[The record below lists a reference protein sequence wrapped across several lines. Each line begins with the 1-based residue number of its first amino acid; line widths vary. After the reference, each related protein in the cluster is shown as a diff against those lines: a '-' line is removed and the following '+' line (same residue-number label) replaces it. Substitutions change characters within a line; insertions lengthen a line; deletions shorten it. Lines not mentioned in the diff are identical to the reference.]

1 MKALANDLF
10 NLSKTVQVRKIS
22 TPRFSEPALYG
33 YSVNL
38 FRLHRL
44 KWRTTFQGVFQPF
57 QHPAI
62 DSVKENWRAFRHS
75 HFFTMVALWM
85 GRWRDCVQ
93 VFLEQD
99 MLVKTALQLIYCS
112 IESSRHFVLVI
123 AKLSFTVTRTINISM
138 LVSTRIQFVRIVL

>member
-1 MKALANDLF
+1 
-10 NLSKTVQVRKIS
+10 
-22 TPRFSEPALYG
+22 
-33 YSVNL
+33 
-38 FRLHRL
+38 
-44 KWRTTFQGVFQPF
+44 
-57 QHPAI
+57 
-62 DSVKENWRAFRHS
+62 
-75 HFFTMVALWM
+75 MVALGV